1 MMAAERRVSSH
12 TIATMCFV
20 SVITA
25 GTAFYM
31 SHAIPMLVVMFVVM
45 QGSGHGV
52 SSIMRP
58 VITKEVLGTRNF
70 GAISGT
76 VAVPYLTMWA
86 LAPVTGSIL
95 WEVGGY
101 DLAILVA
108 IGAATTGLIFYRI
121 AVKLSA

>member
-1 MMAAERRVSSH
+1 
-12 TIATMCFV
+12 
-20 SVITA
+20 
-25 GTAFYM
+25 
-31 SHAIPMLVVMFVVM
+31 
-45 QGSGHGV
+45 
-52 SSIMRP
+52 MRP